1 MSSMYNSRV
10 PANEILVHN
19 GKVHKLKE
27 QESIEDHIN
36 NQILPKL

>member
-27 QESIEDHIN
+27 KERIEDQIN
-36 NQILPKL
+36 KEFLPKF